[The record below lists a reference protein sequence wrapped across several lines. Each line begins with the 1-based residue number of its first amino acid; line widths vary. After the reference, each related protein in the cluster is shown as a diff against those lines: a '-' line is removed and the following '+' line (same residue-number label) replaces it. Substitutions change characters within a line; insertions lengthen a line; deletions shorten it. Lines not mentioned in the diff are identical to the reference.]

1 MLPVVPEPLPRTAP
15 PEPARAEPARTLARL
30 SRVLERSCGELTL
43 PQYRLLAMIS
53 EGSERATA
61 LAGRLALAKP
71 SVSAMVDALVE
82 RGLVTRAS
90 VDGDRRA
97 VRLQLTAAGDAALLA
112 AEATM
117 AENLQPLI
125 DRCADAA
132 VVDTALAQLAS
143 ALDAAFADR
152 IAARP

>member
-1 MLPVVPEPLPRTAP
+1 MPPSREHSPETV
-15 PEPARAEPARTLARL
+15 RTLARL
-30 SRVLERSCGELTL
+30 ARVLERSCGELTL
-43 PQYRLLAMIS
+43 PQYRLLAMIA

-82 RGLVTRAS
+82 RNLVTRAP

-97 VRLQLTAAGDAALLA
+97 VRLQLTAAGAAALRR

-117 AENLQPLI
+117 TDNLQPLL
-125 DRCADAA
+125 DRCDDAT
-132 VVDTALAQLAS
+132 VVNAALAQLAG

-152 IAARP
+152 LAAGR

>member
-1 MLPVVPEPLPRTAP
+1 MPKRRRP
-15 PEPARAEPARTLARL
+15 PHQAETVRTLARL
-30 SRVLERSCGELTL
+30 ARVLERSCGELTL

-61 LAGRLALAKP
+61 LAGKLALAKP

-82 RGLVTRAS
+82 RNLVTRAR

-97 VRLQLTAAGDAALLA
+97 VRLQLTVAGEAALRG
-112 AEATM
+112 AEAAM
-117 AENLQPLI
+117 AENLQPLL
-125 DRCADAA
+125 DRCDDATVIDAA
-132 VVDTALAQLAS
+132 IGQLAG
-143 ALDAAFADR
+143 ALDTAFADR

>member
-1 MLPVVPEPLPRTAP
+1 MTTPHTSPETV
-15 PEPARAEPARTLARL
+15 RTLARL
-30 SRVLERSCGELTL
+30 ARVLERSCGEITL

-82 RGLVTRAS
+82 RNLVTRAP

-97 VRLQLTAAGDAALLA
+97 VRLQLTPEGRVALHN

-117 AENLQPLI
+117 AENLQPLL

-132 VVDTALAQLAS
+132 LVDTALAQLAG

-152 IAARP
+152 VAARR

>member
-1 MLPVVPEPLPRTAP
+1 MTKSPSRTRQQADTV
-15 PEPARAEPARTLARL
+15 RTLARL
-30 SRVLERSCGELTL
+30 ARVLERSCGELTL

-61 LAGRLALAKP
+61 LASKLALAKP

-82 RGLVTRAS
+82 RDLVTRAR

-97 VRLQLTAAGDAALLA
+97 VRLQLTLSGETALRG
-112 AEATM
+112 AEVAM
-117 AENLQPLI
+117 AENLQPLL
-125 DRCADAA
+125 DRCDDAT
-132 VVDTALAQLAS
+132 VVDAALAQLAT

>member
-1 MLPVVPEPLPRTAP
+1 MSQP
-15 PEPARAEPARTLARL
+15 PQAETVRTLARL
-30 SRVLERSCGELTL
+30 ARVLERSCGELTL

-82 RGLVTRAS
+82 RNLVTRAR

-97 VRLQLTAAGDAALLA
+97 VRLQLTTAGEAALRG
-112 AEATM
+112 AEVAM
-117 AENLQPLI
+117 VENLQPLL
-125 DRCADAA
+125 DRCDATSVDAA
-132 VVDTALAQLAS
+132 VAQLAG

-152 IAARP
+152 IAARR

>member
-1 MLPVVPEPLPRTAP
+1 MPLPDPPLDTRT
-15 PEPARAEPARTLARL
+15 ETVRTLARL
-30 SRVLERSCGELTL
+30 ARVLERSCGEITL

-61 LAGRLALAKP
+61 LAGKLALAKP

-82 RGLVTRAS
+82 RNLVTRAR

-97 VRLQLTAAGDAALLA
+97 IRLQLTPAGLAALRS

-117 AENLQPLI
+117 AENLQPLL
-125 DRCADAA
+125 DRCDDAA
-132 VVDTALAQLAS
+132 LVDTALAQLAG

-152 IAARP
+152 IAARR

>member
-1 MLPVVPEPLPRTAP
+1 MTNSPPRNL
-15 PEPARAEPARTLARL
+15 RQAETVRTLARL
-30 SRVLERSCGELTL
+30 ARVLERSCGELTL

-61 LAGRLALAKP
+61 LAGKLALAKP

-82 RGLVTRAS
+82 RDLVTRAR

-97 VRLQLTAAGDAALLA
+97 VRLQLTRAGEAALRG
-112 AEATM
+112 AEAAM
-117 AENLQPLI
+117 AENLQPLL
-125 DRCADAA
+125 DRCDDGSVIDA
-132 VVDTALAQLAS
+132 ALAQLAT

>member
-1 MLPVVPEPLPRTAP
+1 MTKSPPRTP
-15 PEPARAEPARTLARL
+15 QRAETVRTLARL
-30 SRVLERSCGELTL
+30 ARVLERSCGELTL

-61 LAGRLALAKP
+61 LAGKLALAKP

-82 RGLVTRAS
+82 RALVTRAS

-97 VRLQLTAAGDAALLA
+97 VRLQLTPEGEVALRG
-112 AEATM
+112 AETAM
-117 AENLQPLI
+117 AENLQPLL
-125 DRCADAA
+125 DRCEDPAVIDA
-132 VVDTALAQLAS
+132 ALAQLKT

-152 IAARP
+152 IAARA

>member
-1 MLPVVPEPLPRTAP
+1 MTE
-15 PEPARAEPARTLARL
+15 ARHRADTVRTLARL
-30 SRVLERSCGELTL
+30 ARVLERSCGDLTL

-61 LAGRLALAKP
+61 LAGKLALAKP
-71 SVSAMVDALVE
+71 SVSAMVDALAE
-82 RGLVTRAS
+82 RDLVTRAR

-97 VRLQLTAAGDAALLA
+97 VRLQLTASGEAALRR
-112 AEATM
+112 AEVTM
-117 AENLQPLI
+117 AEHLQPLI
-125 DRCADAA
+125 DRCDDAA
-132 VVDTALAQLAS
+132 VVDAALAQLAL

>member
-1 MLPVVPEPLPRTAP
+1 MTKSPSRTLQQAG
-15 PEPARAEPARTLARL
+15 AVRTLARL
-30 SRVLERSCGELTL
+30 ARVLERSCGELTL

-61 LAGRLALAKP
+61 LAGKLALAKP

-82 RGLVTRAS
+82 RDFVTRAR

-97 VRLQLTAAGDAALLA
+97 VRLQLTPSGETALRG
-112 AEATM
+112 AEVAM
-117 AENLQPLI
+117 AENLQPLL
-125 DRCADAA
+125 DRCDDPAVIDA
-132 VVDTALAQLAS
+132 ALAQLAT
-143 ALDAAFADR
+143 ALDHAFADR

>member
-1 MLPVVPEPLPRTAP
+1 MQP
-15 PEPARAEPARTLARL
+15 PEPRPDTVRTLARL
-30 SRVLERSCGELTL
+30 ARVLERSCGEITL
-43 PQYRLLAMIS
+43 PQYRLLAMIA

-61 LAGRLALAKP
+61 LAGKLALAKP

-82 RGLVTRAS
+82 RDLVTRAR

-97 VRLQLTAAGDAALLA
+97 VRLQLTAAGTAALRG

-117 AENLQPLI
+117 AENLQPLL
-125 DRCADAA
+125 DRCDDPGLVDA
-132 VVDTALAQLAS
+132 ALAQLAG

-152 IAARP
+152 VAARR

>member
-1 MLPVVPEPLPRTAP
+1 MPKPLLPPLRH
-15 PEPARAEPARTLARL
+15 AETARTLARL
-30 SRVLERSCGELTL
+30 ARVLERSCGELTL

-61 LAGRLALAKP
+61 LAGKLALAKP

-82 RGLVTRAS
+82 RNLVTRAR

-97 VRLQLTAAGDAALLA
+97 VRLQLTAEGEAALRG
-112 AEATM
+112 AEAAM

-125 DRCADAA
+125 DRCDDSA
-132 VVDTALAQLAS
+132 VVEAAIAQLAG

>member
-1 MLPVVPEPLPRTAP
+1 MTKSPSRTLQQAG
-15 PEPARAEPARTLARL
+15 AVRTLARL
-30 SRVLERSCGELTL
+30 ARVLERSCGELTL

-61 LAGRLALAKP
+61 LAGKLALAKP

-82 RGLVTRAS
+82 RDLVTRAR

-97 VRLQLTAAGDAALLA
+97 VRLQLTLSGETALRG
-112 AEATM
+112 AEVAM
-117 AENLQPLI
+117 AENLQPLL
-125 DRCADAA
+125 DRCDDPAVIDA
-132 VVDTALAQLAS
+132 ALAQLAT
-143 ALDAAFADR
+143 ALDHAFADR

>member
-1 MLPVVPEPLPRTAP
+1 MTKSPSRTRQQADTV
-15 PEPARAEPARTLARL
+15 RTLARL
-30 SRVLERSCGELTL
+30 ARVLERSCGELTL

-61 LAGRLALAKP
+61 LAGKLALAKP

-82 RGLVTRAS
+82 RDLVTRAR

-97 VRLQLTAAGDAALLA
+97 VRLQLTLSGETALRG
-112 AEATM
+112 AEVAM
-117 AENLQPLI
+117 AENLQPLL
-125 DRCADAA
+125 DRCDDAT
-132 VVDTALAQLAS
+132 VVDAALAQLAT

>member
-1 MLPVVPEPLPRTAP
+1 MSKPLPQ
-15 PEPARAEPARTLARL
+15 AETVRTLARL
-30 SRVLERSCGELTL
+30 ARVLERSCGELTL

-61 LAGRLALAKP
+61 LAGKLALAKP

-82 RGLVTRAS
+82 RKLVTRAR

-97 VRLQLTAAGDAALLA
+97 VRLQLTAAGEAALRS

-117 AENLQPLI
+117 TENLKPLL
-125 DRCADAA
+125 DRCDDTV
-132 VVDTALAQLAS
+132 VVDAALAQLAR

-152 IAARP
+152 VAARR